1 MIEGLANNAEYVI
14 IVALVASI
22 TQNVKQTPIPN
33 QWLPFVAMA
42 VGAVAGLAA
51 VYITGGSNYVGGA
64 VQGLVTALGTS
75 GGVDAVKA
83 VAAKVTAKTSST
95 ELTSTQEG
103 ATTDEAK

>member
-1 MIEGLANNAEYVI
+1 MIEGLATNAEYVI

-33 QWLPFVAMA
+33 QWLPFVAMG

-51 VYITGGSNYVGGA
+51 VYITGGDNYVGGA
-64 VQGLVTALGTS
+64 IQGLVTALGTS

-83 VAAKVTAKTSST
+83 VAAKVTSKTVDAMATT
-95 ELTSTQEG
+95 EGS
-103 ATTDEAK
+103 TTDEAK